1 MFIMLVKLQVKP
13 ELVGEFRDAIV
24 KNAELSVQRDWG
36 CVRFDVLQQKDDP
49 TRWILYEVY
58 DEEQA
63 WVDHRAAAHFVAF
76 KEVGDRAI
84 VTREATK
91 LTDVSVNVKSGV

>member
-13 ELVGEFRDAIV
+13 ELVGEFRDAIL

-36 CVRFDVLQQKDDP
+36 CVRFDVLQQQDDP
-49 TRWILYEVY
+49 ARWVLYEVY
-58 DEEQA
+58 DQEQA
-63 WVDHRAAAHFVAF
+63 WADHRAAAHFLAF

-84 VTREATK
+84 VSREATQ
-91 LTDVSVNVKSGV
+91 LTGVSFNVKSSV